1 MNFGLIGAGQ
11 IGRVREQAIRR
22 ASGCELAAIAD
33 ADPARAR
40 SLAASAQA
48 AVCAEYMEL
57 LRREDVDAV
66 IISTPPDS
74 HEEIAVAALDAGKH
88 VLCEKP
94 LAPNPDACRRMLAA
108 AEKANRTL
116 STGFCQRYFPAVQ
129 FVKETVTS
137 GAIGELSYVRAFTG
151 HAGLPEFS
159 EPWVHDKQVVGGGAL
174 MDNGIHMID
183 LVRHI
188 LGDIT
193 EVYGTSSA
201 NIWKF
206 EGSEDNG
213 FAMLQTAD
221 GKVAQLQAS
230 WTEWRGYRFFI
241 EAYGNRGMA
250 RASYAPMFSM
260 AVHLDELGSMRRR
273 RYSVYPGV
281 FVREK
286 LRGWT
291 STVRVAFTEE
301 LQDFVPLTA
310 GQSTATIADGV
321 AGLRAVEIAHAVY
334 TSSETRQPVTLAP
347 V

>member
-11 IGRVREQAIRR
+11 IGRVREKAIRR
-22 ASGCELAAIAD
+22 AAGCKLTAITD
-33 ADPARAR
+33 ADVARAR
-40 SLAASAQA
+40 SLAASPQT
-48 AVCAEYMEL
+48 AVCTYYEEL

-74 HEEIAVAALDAGKH
+74 HEEIAVAALEAGKH

-94 LAPNPDACRRMLAA
+94 LAPNPYACRRMLAA

-116 STGFCQRYFPAVQ
+116 ATGFCQRYFPAIQ
-129 FVKETVTS
+129 FVKETVAK
-137 GAIGELSYVRAFTG
+137 GRIGEISYVRAFTG
-151 HAGLPEFS
+151 NAGFAEFS
-159 EPWVHDKQVVGGGAL
+159 EPWVHNKEVVGGGAL
-174 MDNGIHMID
+174 MDNGIHIID
-183 LVRHI
+183 LVRYM
-188 LGDIT
+188 LGEIT
-193 EVYGTSSA
+193 EVYGTASA
-201 NIWKF
+201 NVWKF

-213 FAMLQTAD
+213 FAMLHTAN
-221 GKVAQLQAS
+221 GKVAQLQVS

-241 EAYGNRGMA
+241 EAYGDRGMA

-273 RYSVYPGV
+273 KCSLYPGV

-286 LRGWT
+286 LQGWK

-301 LQDFVPLTA
+301 LREFTRLAA
-310 GQSTATIADGV
+310 GQSTATIADGMD
-321 AGLRAVEIAHAVY
+321 GLRAVEIAHAVY

-347 V
+347 L

>member
-11 IGRVREQAIRR
+11 VGRVRQQALRR
-22 ASGCELAAIAD
+22 ASGCQLAAIAD

-40 SLAASAQA
+40 SLAGSAQA
-48 AVCAEYMEL
+48 AICKDYKEL

-66 IISTPPDS
+66 VISTPPDS
-74 HEEIAVAALDAGKH
+74 HEEIAVAALEAGKH

-94 LAPNPDACRRMLAA
+94 LAPNPEACRRMLSAA
-108 AEKANRTL
+108 GKANRTL
-116 STGFCQRYFPAVQ
+116 SAGFCQRYFPAIQ

-151 HAGLPEFS
+151 HAGLSEFS
-159 EPWVHDKQVVGGGAL
+159 QPWVHDKQVVGGGAL

-193 EVYGTSSA
+193 EVYGTASA
-201 NIWKF
+201 NVWKF

-213 FAMLQTAD
+213 FAMLHTAD

-241 EAYGNRGMA
+241 EAYGDCGMA

-260 AVHLDELGSMRRR
+260 AVHLDELGAMRRR
-273 RYSVYPGV
+273 RYSLYPRVY
-281 FVREK
+281 VREA
-286 LRGWT
+286 LQGWT

-301 LQDFVPLTA
+301 LQDFARLA
-310 GQSTATIADGV
+310 SGQSTATIADGI

-347 V
+347 L